1 LKKTSVVRE
10 AVFDTAHAA
19 KRIRDEKMENA
30 AAIASKEAAEHFGL
44 KILDED
50 IHDKERGE
58 NIQRYLLLA
67 RSAIP
72 LRSDQIRDVPNSR
85 LTDT

>member
-1 LKKTSVVRE
+1 MVRE
-10 AVFDTAHAA
+10 AVFDTAYAA
-19 KRIRDEKMENA
+19 KRIRDEKMEDA

-44 KILDED
+44 QILDED

-72 LRSDQIRDVPNSR
+72 SHLTPFPPDSR
-85 LTDT
+85 RHRQSFD

>member
-1 LKKTSVVRE
+1 MFVC
-10 AVFDTAHAA
+10 
-19 KRIRDEKMENA
+19 
-30 AAIASKEAAEHFGL
+30 KEAAEHFGL
-44 KILDED
+44 QILDED

-72 LRSDQIRDVPNSR
+72 SHSVPTR
-85 LTDT
+85 FATAPTVV